1 MNDGLESMITAL
13 FGNVAMFVLV
23 GVVLVFVIKSVRIVP
38 QQSVHVVERLGRYN
52 ESLEA
57 GLHWL
62 VPFIDRVAY
71 IHELKEVPLDIEPQV
86 CITQDNTQVKIDGV
100 IYYQVTDAKLASYGS
115 SNYVLAIAQL
125 AQTSLR
131 SEVGKRALDKLLED
145 RDAINIAVV
154 SALDKA
160 STTWGVKVLRYEIK
174 DILPPEPVLR
184 SMQLQITAE
193 REKRAKIAESEG
205 ERQKEINLAEGEKQ
219 AAIMKSEGEMQA
231 AINKAEGD
239 ARAIR
244 VVAEATAEAI
254 AKVAEAIN
262 KPGGEAAI
270 NLKVAEQYVQAFGNV
285 AKQTNTLILPAN
297 LGDVGSLV
305 ASAMT
310 VVKAVRK
317 ED

>member
-1 MNDGLESMITAL
+1 MNNGLESVVFGLFSNFAL
-13 FGNVAMFVLV
+13 FSLVIVA
-23 GVVLVFVIKSVRIVP
+23 LVFVVKTVRIVP
-38 QQSVHVVERLGRYN
+38 QQSVYVIERLGRYN

-71 IHELKEVPLDIEPQV
+71 THELKEVPLDIEPQV

-160 STTWGVKVLRYEIK
+160 SSTWGVKVLRYEIK

-205 ERQKEINLAEGEKQ
+205 ERQKEINLAEGEKK
-219 AAIMKSEGEMQA
+219 ADIMKSEGEMQA

-239 ARAIR
+239 AKAIK

-254 AKVAEAIN
+254 IKVAEAIS

-270 NLKVAEQYVQAFGNV
+270 NLKVAEQYITAFSHV
-285 AKQTNTLILPAN
+285 AKQSNTLILPAN
-297 LGDVGSLV
+297 LGDMGSLV

-310 VVKAVRK
+310 VMKSVGK
-317 ED
+317 E